1 MTAAGPVTSSNPPK
15 TRFLPGE
22 FFNNIGRLPPDEAA
36 VRKAREAATGSDE
49 LHST

>member
-1 MTAAGPVTSSNPPK
+1 MATDMSNGSYVADNQLKPPAG
-15 TRFLPGE
+15 F
-22 FFNNIGRLPPDEAA
+22 GRLPPDEAA